1 MSISNHTAARA
12 DAPGRFDPARF
23 LADLAR
29 RAAAAMAHGRAK
41 ARARRDYA
49 RLRGLDDH
57 FLADMGLTRAAID
70 AAERAL

>member
-1 MSISNHTAARA
+1 MTTLNHTAVRS
-12 DAPGRFDPARF
+12 DASGRFDLARF

-29 RAAAAMAHGRAK
+29 RAAATMAGGRAK

-57 FLADMGLTRAAID
+57 FLADMGLTRAEID
-70 AAERAL
+70 RAERAL